1 MEFLQWSQEYYEEA
15 QKVLRNIERLKKKL
29 RSCPQ
34 DEYRTIERD
43 IQTLRGIYYECLEI
57 SSYLKQRAGERDMVA

>member
-1 MEFLQWSQEYYEEA
+1 MEYLQWSQEYYEEA

-29 RSCPQ
+29 KSCPT
-34 DEYRTIERD
+34 DRYRTIERD

-57 SSYLKQRAGERDMVA
+57 SAQLKQRAGECESAA